1 MATQDNAAA
10 ARRQRTFLGHPAGLY
25 VLFLTQMWERFSYF
39 GMLAL
44 LIIYLNN
51 SLKLPGGQAAT
62 IFKWYTSLIY
72 FTPLLG
78 GYLADRVL
86 GNKRAVLIGAVLMA
100 LGHFLMTFTPLP
112 ALFSALVLL
121 VVGCGLLTPPLT
133 SQGGLLY
140 PPVDPRRDAGY
151 TLFYMG
157 INLGAFASPILCGWL
172 VENTRGRYH
181 AGFALAGFGMLLAL
195 ITYLVGLRWVV
206 ELDQSAPAPTT
217 QRDPARVLDEQNGT
231 ESGWSWLNRAAP
243 RLLVGLAIIVGV
255 TALPLAGLG
264 FISWDNL
271 LGLELAALCALVIA
285 GIARAVRGR
294 ERDQVLAIV
303 ALALFAILFWAGSGQ
318 SGNAINLWADQNTN
332 RYLTRPAPEA
342 AIFPEASTGDEAG
355 EIDTRGWWERWGNMF
370 RLLPAKQGA
379 SVPSWG
385 EWWAS
390 CWNPTPT
397 AWFQSINPLLILL
410 LAPGL
415 AILWTRLGSRGI
427 NPSIPTKMAIGLLLM
442 ALAFVL
448 MVGGAGREARAT
460 SVPYPGTL
468 PGALLVND
476 QGQLC
481 RQAAPGESPHV
492 YAAGRLHY
500 DRETRRLNM
509 TGVLPDLVRDE
520 IVGDTAPAAW
530 VAQLESLQKLA
541 LTVSGRGAGWA
552 AVINIEHSPPGL
564 DLRYAGFGE
573 PTGNK
578 QVSFSAATGNLK
590 TAIVLEENE
599 MRGLKVAGGDP
610 ELRKTLD
617 ELMVKSS
624 AARVSPLWLAGFFLL
639 ATLGELCL
647 SPIGLSM
654 VSQLAPAR
662 FTSLLM
668 SVWLLTFSFGNFL
681 AGALGERWGFWPPL
695 PYFAT
700 GAGVLAAGTL
710 ILLSFRHSI
719 RALMHGVE

>member
-1 MATQDNAAA
+1 VETQANPAA
-10 ARRQRTFLGHPAGLY
+10 ARRQRTIFGHPAGLY

-44 LIIYLNN
+44 LILYLNN

-78 GYLADRVL
+78 GYLADRLL

-100 LGHFLMTFTPLP
+100 AGHLLMTFPPLP

-133 SQGGLLY
+133 SQVGLLY
-140 PPVDPRRDAGY
+140 APHDPRRDAGY

-195 ITYLVGLRWVV
+195 ATYLIGLRWVV
-206 ELDQSAPAPTT
+206 ELDQSAPATDTGNNPAPTSAENS
-217 QRDPARVLDEQNGT
+217 PAG
-231 ESGWSWLNRAAP
+231 SGWSWLNRTAP
-243 RLLVGLAIIVGV
+243 FLLVALAAVVGV
-255 TALPLAGLG
+255 ASLPLAGLG
-264 FISWDNL
+264 YISWDNL

-285 GIARAVRGR
+285 GIARTVRGR

-303 ALALFAILFWAGSGQ
+303 ALALFAILFWGGAGQ

-332 RYLTRPAPEA
+332 RYLTRPAPQA
-342 AIFPEASTGDEAG
+342 AIFPEAAAGGDAG
-355 EIDTRGWWERWGNMF
+355 AMDSQGWRQRWGNMF
-370 RLLPAKQGA
+370 RLLPAREGA

-390 CWNPTPT
+390 CWNPVPT

-410 LAPGL
+410 LAPFL
-415 AILWTRLGSRGI
+415 ALLWTRLGARGI
-427 NPSIPTKMAIGLLLM
+427 NPSIPTKMATGLLLL

-448 MVGGAGREARAT
+448 MIGGAAREAQAT
-460 SVPYPGTL
+460 SVAYPGPL
-468 PGALLVND
+468 PEALFITEP
-476 QGQLC
+476 GQLG
-481 RQAAPGESPHV
+481 RRAAPGEGPHV
-492 YAAGRLHY
+492 YAAGRLRY
-500 DRETRRLNM
+500 DRQEQRLHL
-509 TGVLPDLVRDE
+509 TGVLPDLARDE
-520 IVGDTAPAAW
+520 IVGATAPAEW
-530 VAQLESLQKLA
+530 VAQIESLQKQA
-541 LTVSGRGAGWA
+541 RADSGKGPGWA
-552 AVINIEHSPPGL
+552 MDIHITRPPAGL
-564 DLRYAGFGE
+564 DLRYAGFGAPE
-573 PTGNK
+573 GNE
-578 QVSFSAATGNLK
+578 QVRYNAATGTL
-590 TAIVLEENE
+590 TTSIILEENE
-599 MRGLKVAGGDP
+599 VRGLKVAAGDP
-610 ELRKTLD
+610 ELRRALD
-617 ELMVKSS
+617 ALMMKSHR
-624 AARVSPLWLAGFFLL
+624 ARVSPLWLAGFFLL

-681 AGALGERWGFWPPL
+681 AGALGERWGLWAPL
-695 PYFAT
+695 PYFAIL
-700 GAGVLAAGTL
+700 AGVLTAGTL
-710 ILLSFRHSI
+710 VLLSFRRPI
-719 RALMHGVE
+719 GELMHGVE